1 MKKIFYLSIL
11 AAAAM
16 LFSCTKKEAAVKDE
30 VSVTPSEVEIDYT
43 EQDVQVRVK
52 ASGNWMLDG
61 YSRWIKTTDTEG
73 SGDATI
79 TFRAKKN
86 ETGEDREYTFTIT
99 CGTASDEIVI
109 RQTAEP
115 VVPPEDMIALDKDEL
130 SVEGTAGECKVK
142 VVSTLD
148 WTLTKNADWASVDKT
163 SGGNG
168 DEVTITYT
176 KNTGS
181 AERQG
186 VFTFSIEGGKNAV
199 FTLKQAVFVPEPDNI
214 SLNPA
219 TKNVTAPAGSF
230 DVNVTSTDAWTLS
243 NSASWLSFDKTSGGN
258 GTTVTVSYTAN
269 EGSEVRSATVTFT
282 CGTATAELK
291 INQNPESAKEPL
303 SLKSGTTAKNVY
315 LNQHNS
321 DRTITQGGSRTW
333 EIVDNDQEW
342 DATLYPTGAGATLS
356 VDKANH
362 KVTLTV
368 DAHEVNRL
376 PVCWTITLARPAD
389 TQPLVLCVYQQ
400 RYIKNSKPSLH
411 AYDYTAS
418 TFVEGT
424 YAISS
429 MDSNA
434 TPFTLWNGISSSE
447 ARTYDFK
454 CYTWTRSATD
464 VDPASFWYPDL
475 GRISAI
481 RLENLFDIKAKGD
494 GTYTIRPA
502 GNTACGLGEVDGKL
516 MIAAECVNSS
526 WRITRA
532 ANGWNLQC
540 GSKYMTV
547 SVGQG
552 GTSTGYKPISSC
564 TAQQTL
570 SLGSSANSS
579 ASNYIR
585 LFKAAYADTHAG
597 DAASLFSSPDTDLEV
612 AAAGGSQEVTLY
624 STGSWTAS
632 SSASWVTLT
641 TSSGNLVTDSVKF
654 NVASNSTGAARSAV
668 ITIISNGSEC
678 KINVNQK

>member
-11 AAAAM
+11 ATAVM

-86 ETGEDREYTFTIT
+86 ETSEDREYTFTIT

-142 VVSTLD
+142 VISTLD

-230 DVNVTSTDAWTLS
+230 DVNVTSTDAWALS
-243 NSASWLSFDKTSGGN
+243 NSDSWLSFDKTSGGN

-269 EGSEVRSATVTFT
+269 EGAEVRSATVTFT

-321 DRTITQGGSRTW
+321 DRTITQGGTRTW

-342 DATLYPTGAGATLS
+342 DATL
-356 VDKANH
+356 
-362 KVTLTV
+362 
-368 DAHEVNRL
+368 
-376 PVCWTITLARPAD
+376 
-389 TQPLVLCVYQQ
+389 
-400 RYIKNSKPSLH
+400 
-411 AYDYTAS
+411 
-418 TFVEGT
+418 
-424 YAISS
+424 
-429 MDSNA
+429 
-434 TPFTLWNGISSSE
+434 
-447 ARTYDFK
+447 
-454 CYTWTRSATD
+454 
-464 VDPASFWYPDL
+464 
-475 GRISAI
+475 
-481 RLENLFDIKAKGD
+481 
-494 GTYTIRPA
+494 
-502 GNTACGLGEVDGKL
+502 
-516 MIAAECVNSS
+516 
-526 WRITRA
+526 
-532 ANGWNLQC
+532 
-540 GSKYMTV
+540 
-547 SVGQG
+547 
-552 GTSTGYKPISSC
+552 
-564 TAQQTL
+564 
-570 SLGSSANSS
+570 
-579 ASNYIR
+579 
-585 LFKAAYADTHAG
+585 
-597 DAASLFSSPDTDLEV
+597 
-612 AAAGGSQEVTLY
+612 
-624 STGSWTAS
+624 
-632 SSASWVTLT
+632 
-641 TSSGNLVTDSVKF
+641 
-654 NVASNSTGAARSAV
+654 
-668 ITIISNGSEC
+668 
-678 KINVNQK
+678 